1 MIKELFTPFI
11 PFLTAIHVTI
21 VVLWIGGVAFVTII
35 IFPMLLKMEES
46 LEKVLMFQRV
56 ESVFAKQARYYA
68 WIAGPTGFLL
78 LWLKDLHK
86 YLFTKYTVGVSIM
99 LVVWIFYTLV
109 LTFEK
114 KIFGILFSDPKK
126 YDAEKIFAR
135 LARGH
140 WIIMG
145 VSLAAVFFGVLFG
158 HGGGF

>member
-1 MIKELFTPFI
+1 MLIQL
-11 PFLTAIHVTI
+11 LTAVHVAV
-21 VVLWIGGVAFVTII
+21 VVLWIGGVSFVTII

-56 ESVFAKQARYYA
+56 ESVFARLARYYA
-68 WIAGPTGFLL
+68 WIAGITGFALL
-78 LWLKDLHK
+78 YLKGLIKH
-86 YLFTKYTVGVSIM
+86 LFTGDAIGPSIM
-99 LVVWIFYTLV
+99 LVVWVFYTLV

-114 KIFGILFSDPKK
+114 KVFGILFSDPPK
-126 YDAEKIFAR
+126 YNAEKIFAF

-158 HGGGF
+158 HADKF